1 MFHEADL
8 GRAWRKR
15 VFVTIF
21 SLVAWG
27 PMIPSGAAQTL
38 YGSLVGNITD
48 PSGAGVPGAKVR
60 VVNSGTG
67 FVREAPTTFHDF

>member
-48 PSGAGVPGAKVR
+48 PERGRSPGRQSKGGQFGYWIR
-60 VVNSGTG
+60 PRSPN
-67 FVREAPTTFHDF
+67 R